1 MPPPKQ
7 PAREATDIPS
17 SRRPLAWESPFLAEL
32 ARTGNATPSAVVA
45 GVDRTNAQARRKRVP
60 AFAAAWDIALA
71 EYRAGRSFQ
80 MGLSAGK
87 DEARAHAGGAK
98 MMRVGAGRWSKAAEG
113 RFLIE
118 LGTSGKVRRAAAAA
132 GFSEE
137 AICRRRRKEPQFAEA
152 CDMAIEE
159 GKARVEALLVAWT
172 ERSFDPDAVPMP
184 ADGAVPKVSVSEAI
198 KIVQLRPSTR
208 LRMSGEGG
216 PGTAADCRSE
226 GMRYREEV
234 FGGRI
239 AHMNEEE
246 VSEEFYKSISA
257 AVNRKKDEMIADGWS
272 RQGGHMIP
280 PGYGILANVRL
291 RPLQLPPEAA
301 GATFSPITEEGA
313 ETGDCPH
320 CRAPIG
326 LTFAAPSG

>member
-1 MPPPKQ
+1 MPPPKVEPEWVQ
-7 PAREATDIPS
+7 
-17 SRRPLAWESPFLAEL
+17 PFLAEL
-32 ARTGNATPSAVVA
+32 ARTGNVTASAEVA

-80 MGLSAGK
+80 RGLSASG

-98 MMRVGAGRWSKAAEG
+98 MMRVGSGRWSKAAEE

-159 GKARVEALLVAWT
+159 GKARVEALLVAWS
-172 ERSFDPDAVPMP
+172 ERSFDPDAVPMA
-184 ADGAVPKVSVSEAI
+184 ADGAMPKVTVSEAI
-198 KIVQLRPSTR
+198 KIVQSRPSTR
-208 LRMSGEGG
+208 LRMSGGKKH
-216 PGTAADCRSE
+216 ADP
-226 GMRYREEV
+226 
-234 FGGRI
+234 F
-239 AHMNEEE
+239 
-246 VSEEFYKSISA
+246 F
-257 AVNRKKDEMIADGWS
+257 DGWEEDAAEHDAAME
-272 RQGGHMIP
+272 RIVGKLERLGEREDAKKAEAGWTRCHVHDTWVP
-280 PGYGILANVRL
+280 PGWGILAKVRL

-301 GATFSPITEEGA
+301 DATFSPSVDEVEEA
-313 ETGDCPH
+313 RPCPH
-320 CRAPIG
+320 CEERIG
-326 LTFAAPSG
+326 LTFGAPSA